1 MSGKSLSFNASSIRA
16 ETFWPFCILNSM
28 MANRL
33 KWKLTHQELL
43 CGFRRENSLEP
54 QLFQKVDQSKRKL
67 QIKDLATSLF
77 TANWIKEE
85 KRQLTTFQ
93 SETV

>member
-1 MSGKSLSFNASSIRA
+1 METNPPRA
-16 ETFWPFCILNSM
+16 FM
-28 MANRL
+28 RL
-33 KWKLTHQELL
+33 
-43 CGFRRENSLEP
+43 SLEP